1 MNALDYDKLSKAEKQ
16 KLGNYCND
24 ALKKRLKKVAILT
37 ESEANYE
44 HAGKVRPGSAR

>member
-1 MNALDYDKLSKAEKQ
+1 MNTNYDKLSKAEKQ

-44 HAGKVRPGSAR
+44 QNRRNSTDNT